1 MNIHIDPAPPHPHA
15 TGPSERYPRKFPL
28 LVTPAVFHTRDPA
41 PVSVSYARTPRST
54 PTLYAA
60 RARFIPAPRWD
71 WDSPF
76 AGVEGAT
83 ASGFFSAASATGSG
97 LAGAASFLS
106 LFFVRLR
113 GMVND

>member
-1 MNIHIDPAPPHPHA
+1 MPAI
-15 TGPSERYPRKFPL
+15 Y
-28 LVTPAVFHTRDPA
+28 A
-41 PVSVSYARTPRST
+41 P
-54 PTLYAA
+54 

-71 WDSPF
+71 WDSLF

-113 GMVND
+113 GMVNDYGGISVVDVRWRTRGHGEGTCTERMG